1 MDLLI
6 LLVMRRGALV
16 SRQEI
21 IERLW
26 SNDAAIDVDT
36 GLNTAIRK
44 IRRALQD
51 SPERPAFIETVVGKG
66 YRFVA
71 EVESPVVDDAEA
83 PGVMLAVLPF
93 ANLSGDHEREHVAD
107 GLTDD
112 TIAAL
117 SQLDPERLSVIG
129 RTSAM
134 AHKGSRKSLAE
145 IARDLNAQF
154 VVEGSVRSEGKLL
167 RIRCTLIRASDQS
180 QLWSQSYDRELTS
193 LLDVQR
199 ELSIAIAGQVRV
211 QLSPERLESV
221 GRRHT
226 RNESAYDSYLRG
238 RRFWY
243 QLTPA
248 STRMAI
254 EYYSRATAVDPVYA
268 LAWAGLAEAFA
279 GAPIN
284 ADADPAVMQ
293 LLARAAAERAVRANP
308 ELSESQHVAGQVQ
321 WFFEWDFRAADAA
334 FRKAV
339 ALDSSNAWAHSM
351 YGHALSQLGRHEE
364 ARGVMNRACLLEP
377 LSPLHHAMAS
387 QVAFQARDLS
397 LASERARRAIVIDPE
412 FWVGHMMRGQACE
425 QLGEMDAAL
434 EALATASRLSGGNSK
449 PVATRAY
456 VLART
461 GQGAGARDVATMLE
475 EVARSRFVPPYAM
488 ALIYAGLDERE
499 TALEW
504 LERAHSTRDVHLVF
518 LPVDPKWDRLRADP
532 RFAALL
538 ERCGFGR

>member
-6 LLVMRRGALV
+6 LLVTRRGALV

-44 IRRALQD
+44 IRRALGD

-71 EVESPVVDDAEA
+71 EVESPIVDDAEA

-93 ANLSGDHEREHVAD
+93 VNLSGDQEREHVAD

-145 IARDLNAQF
+145 IARDLNAHF

-167 RIRCTLIRASDQS
+167 RIRCTLIRASDQA

-226 RNESAYDSYLRG
+226 RNESAYDFYLRG
-238 RRFWY
+238 RRFWN

-284 ADADPAVMQ
+284 GDADPAVMQ
-293 LLARAAAERAVRANP
+293 PLARAAAEQAVRANP

-351 YGHALSQLGRHEE
+351 YGHALSQLGRHED

-397 LASERARRAIVIDPE
+397 LAAERARRAIVIDPE

-425 QLGEMDAAL
+425 QLGEMDEAL

-456 VLART
+456 VLARM
-461 GQGAGARDVATMLE
+461 GQDAGARDVATMLE

-488 ALIYAGLDERE
+488 ALIHAGLDERE

-518 LPVDPKWDRLRADP
+518 LPVDPKWDRLRPDP